1 MNILSRKTANAK
13 ALGPWTCLKCSK
25 NGKKA
30 SRGQYSKN
38 EELLEMSPERRW
50 LLDRVGLETV
60 VRIWNFALSEW
71 RDIGG
76 FYTETG
82 HDLTQI

>member
-1 MNILSRKTANAK
+1 
-13 ALGPWTCLKCSK
+13 
-25 NGKKA
+25 
-30 SRGQYSKN
+30 
-38 EELLEMSPERRW
+38 MSPERRW